1 MKVRVKY
8 IDGTV
13 LEYNKITSIVKK
25 IVYVCLY
32 YENGYFERI
41 RKFKIKSVEIV
52 EI

>member
-25 IVYVCLY
+25 CLCM
-32 YENGYFERI
+32 FI
-41 RKFKIKSVEIV
+41 L
-52 EI
+52 